1 MIITFY
7 SYKGGVGRTFLAAN
21 LAACLCYRF
30 GKKVLIIDWDL
41 EAPGMNF
48 YFNKGYSDIKR
59 QGLIDVLTQYVQR
72 VRQDK
77 NIEEKELPRITKDN
91 IEPLIDFKKEGGCID
106 LLPAGNYSDFK
117 TYLNTIFDFNWYE
130 FYDLLDGK
138 RYIEFLKTELKKLDY
153 DYIFIDSRTG
163 LADYADICNIQ
174 MPDMNIIVCAPNR
187 QNIDGSFEVANRIVN
202 SPYVKSGKFRKPI
215 VLPIL
220 SRVEQEAPEF
230 SGFFNSFKEKFNYLL
245 AYIEEFN
252 SLIFNFNTYFKDSM
266 IGYNRFVAIGENL
279 LFSKERAKDNQIY
292 GTTESFL
299 YIAAS
304 IQSFKKELFPQKNIG
319 LEKNNG
325 INGKSTNTI
334 SDKVRSL
341 IADGKTEVAFAFLKD
356 YIVSTKDTYLLNQ
369 AFALASRLSRIQNDR
384 LLGLS
389 DPGDIYMER
398 NRINLAILSLVN
410 EINKKVQL
418 PS

>member
-1 MIITFY
+1 MTITFY

-30 GKKVLIIDWDL
+30 GKKVLLIDWDL

-48 YFNKGYSDIKR
+48 YFNKGYSDIT
-59 QGLIDVLTQYVQR
+59 QPGLIDVLKQYVQL

-77 NIEEKELPRITKDN
+77 NQPETALPRITKDN
-91 IEPLIDFKKEGGCID
+91 IVPLVDFKKEGGCID

-334 SDKVRSL
+334 
-341 IADGKTEVAFAFLKD
+341 FLRK
-356 YIVSTKDTYLLNQ
+356 
-369 AFALASRLSRIQNDR
+369 
-384 LLGLS
+384 
-389 DPGDIYMER
+389 
-398 NRINLAILSLVN
+398 
-410 EINKKVQL
+410 
-418 PS
+418 